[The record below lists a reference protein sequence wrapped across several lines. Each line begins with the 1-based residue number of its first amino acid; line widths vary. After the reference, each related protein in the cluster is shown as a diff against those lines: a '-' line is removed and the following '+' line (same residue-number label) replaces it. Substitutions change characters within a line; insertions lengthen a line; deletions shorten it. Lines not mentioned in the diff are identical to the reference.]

1 MKKVNEIL
9 QELLTK
15 VDAEMFYSI
24 AYYGYR
30 IALQGNVEKSSIDKL
45 AELGYE
51 LKFDEKDYFFVH
63 KSVIENIELDITLT
77 IR

>member
-15 VDAEMFYSI
+15 LNAEMFYSI
-24 AYYGYR
+24 AISGYR
-30 IALQGNVEKSSIDKL
+30 IALQGNVEKSTIDKL

-77 IR
+77 IK

>member
-15 VDAEMFYSI
+15 VDADMFYAIQYSK
-24 AYYGYR
+24 YR
-30 IALQGNVEKSSIDKL
+30 ILLQGHVKKSTIDKL
-45 AELGYE
+45 NELGYY
-51 LKFDEKDYFFVH
+51 LKFDEEDYYFVN

-77 IR
+77 IK